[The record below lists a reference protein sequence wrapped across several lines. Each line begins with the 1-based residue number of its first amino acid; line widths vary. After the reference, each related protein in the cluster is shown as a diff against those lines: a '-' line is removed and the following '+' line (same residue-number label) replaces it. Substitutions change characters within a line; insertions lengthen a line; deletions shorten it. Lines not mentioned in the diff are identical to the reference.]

1 MIQEMKKAFWLTK
14 YCFQL
19 KMNYVS
25 AILVTLGGILSL
37 IGSGLIMAATT
48 TASVS
53 ASPYLLG
60 SFYLLLGPMV
70 IAQMHYILLFSN
82 MIKSSPKG
90 RFLEIQML
98 DLSSAIISLAGYTL
112 VVIYTL
118 TVNHF
123 AACDYPSVYPLTAGI
138 LIGLL
143 MIFLSTSYKLFL
155 TSMIGLGI
163 CVLIIFTAISIL
175 TATSSPVVY
184 SLTTTASSLLGY
196 LAILIC
202 LGLSAL
208 LRRALYK
215 LPLSKLAAGTKLRK
229 EL

>member
-1 MIQEMKKAFWLTK
+1 MIQEMKKAFRLTK

-37 IGSGLIMAATT
+37 LGSGLTRAATT

-60 SFYLLLGPMV
+60 SFYLILGPMV

-82 MIKSSPKG
+82 MVKSSPKG

-112 VVIYTL
+112 IVIYTL

-123 AACDYPSVYPLTAGI
+123 AACDYPSVYLLTAGI
-138 LIGLL
+138 LTGLH
-143 MIFLSTSYKLFL
+143 MIFMSASYKLFL
-155 TSMIGLGI
+155 TSMIVLGI
-163 CVLIIFTAISIL
+163 CVLIVFTAISIL
-175 TATSSPVVY
+175 TATSSPLVY

-215 LPLSKLAAGTKLRK
+215 LPLSKLAAGAKLRK